1 MGYYVAYIC
10 ENGHPVSTTSN
21 SCNDRFCSKCGSPV
35 ICQCKNCS
43 DTIRGKYDGMYGTL
57 ADYIVPNYCRSCG
70 KPYPW
75 TVAAIEATVYMLEE
89 SELQADEREKLV
101 EVLPDMIVE
110 TPKTQLAT
118 VRLQKTIAKAGEFAA
133 EGLKQFAITFG
144 CEYVKTRLGL

>member
-1 MGYYVAYIC
+1 
-10 ENGHPVSTTSN
+10 
-21 SCNDRFCSKCGSPV
+21 
-35 ICQCKNCS
+35 
-43 DTIRGKYDGMYGTL
+43 MYGTL